1 MLAPKTTEAN
11 EARPAVP
18 QLLALPKRD
27 GRMKALGVNEE
38 QQLERAEKVH
48 QLRLEGKSFK
58 QIAAELNIPL
68 STAYRDRKMI
78 ARMKYAGLIEKDET
92 LIMDQNNKLDELL
105 ARWFELATK
114 EFSVGEQKT
123 NKRGEDYDIVL
134 SEFEA
139 AGLATDKVMKILE
152 HQAKLNGLIAQ
163 GGLAAGPRSIPA
175 DEVGTAIAA
184 GVFAAYEKF
193 EKDKQQKRETAID
206 AEFENEAGRGQARLE

>member
-1 MLAPKTTEAN
+1 MLAPETTKVN
-11 EARPAVP
+11 EAHSSLPK
-18 QLLALPKRD
+18 LLALPKRD

-38 QQLERAEKVH
+38 QQLARAEKVH

-78 ARMKYAGLIEKDET
+78 ARMKYSGLIEKDET

-152 HQAKLNGLIAQ
+152 HQAKLNCLIAQ
-163 GGLAAGPRSIPA
+163 GGISGGPKSIPA

-193 EKDKQQKRETAID
+193 EKEKQLKREPVID
-206 AEFENEAGRGQARLE
+206 AEFTDETRRQQDRLE